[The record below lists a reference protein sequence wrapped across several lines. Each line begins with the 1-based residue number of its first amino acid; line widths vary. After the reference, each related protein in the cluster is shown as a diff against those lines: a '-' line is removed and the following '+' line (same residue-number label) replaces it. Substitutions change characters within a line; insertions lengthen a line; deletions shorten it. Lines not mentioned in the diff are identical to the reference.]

1 MEIVRIKDSNHTI
14 INYTAFLDKRLDA
27 KTRGIYSTVM
37 TLPDNWDFS
46 INGLVSILPDGR
58 SSIMTSIRKL
68 KELGYCSVSRE
79 YINGKVSKFKYTFYE
94 EPQQELLV
102 KNLLVENQL
111 VENVLIENQT
121 QSNNNNII
129 NNTNNHISSSLH
141 SEDYSIAD
149 ATEDVLTAKE
159 LNDFV
164 FYWNSKLPLLKIS
177 KFTEVR
183 KQKLRVR
190 LKEVTD
196 STPTD
201 TLRLLVDNVA
211 NSSFLQGDNNR
222 GFKGTIDW
230 VIKNESNFT
239 KVLEGRYN
247 DATKETATTSKPSS
261 SYDSR
266 ESREAEHARLRER
279 IQARLLGGM
288 GTPPV

>member
-1 MEIVRIKDSNHTI
+1 MKQSVVIEKEWIDSIKD
-14 INYTAFLDKRLDA
+14 FPDDVRLSF
-27 KTRGIYSTVM
+27 Y
-37 TLPDNWDFS
+37 
-46 INGLVSILPDGR
+46 
-58 SSIMTSIRKL
+58 
-68 KELGYCSVSRE
+68 E
-79 YINGKVSKFKYTFYE
+79 YIFNYVFSEKPKITQENPNNPMGFIDNSNNPKNPVGFLAFNMIKNSLDNYISKYQAVVERNRLNGSKGGRPKKTQENPNNPMGFEEKEKVIQKEKD
-94 EPQQELLV
+94 
-102 KNLLVENQL
+102 
-111 VENVLIENQT
+111 I
-121 QSNNNNII
+121 NNNI
-129 NNTNNHISSSLH
+129 NISSSLH

-247 DATKETATTSKPSS
+247 DTTKETATTSKPST

-288 GTPPV
+288 GATPV

>member
-1 MEIVRIKDSNHTI
+1 MDIIRIRNK
-14 INYTAFLDKRLDA
+14 K
-27 KTRGIYSTVM
+27 YSTVCNTCLRDSNLGLKPKGLYAIIM
-37 TLPDNWDFS
+37 SLPDDWDFS
-46 INGLVSILPDGR
+46 INGLMSIIPDGKR
-58 SSIMTSIRKL
+58 SIMTSINEL
-68 KELGYCSVSRE
+68 KAHGYCDVKRE
-79 YINGKVSKFKYTFYE
+79 FQNGRVSKFRYVFYE
-94 EPQQELLV
+94 EPQC
-102 KNLLVENQL
+102 ENQL
-111 VENVLIENQT
+111 LHSEVIHSEVIHSATEINKDINKNLNKEN
-121 QSNNNNII
+121 
-129 NNTNNHISSSLH
+129 ISSSLH

-247 DATKETATTSKPSS
+247 DTTKETATTSKPSP

-288 GTPPV
+288 GTTPV